1 MATKEQVLDLMNILD
16 DLRVEIGPFIDED
29 DELLNVV
36 KGDLDHIYALAG
48 HVVLLLGQRL

>member
-1 MATKEQVLDLMNILD
+1 MATKEQVLDRMNILD